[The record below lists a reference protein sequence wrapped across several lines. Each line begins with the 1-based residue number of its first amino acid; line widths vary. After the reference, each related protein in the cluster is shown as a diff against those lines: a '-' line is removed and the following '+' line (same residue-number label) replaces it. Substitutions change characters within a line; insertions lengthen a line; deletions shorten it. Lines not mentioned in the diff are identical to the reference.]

1 MSKKEGNPF
10 FFFAAIIPIADYN
23 ITRFLLL
30 ILYEVKNDGIFNNNR
45 NGQLSTVG
53 RYMRLK
59 FVQSFK
65 DGKFPRKALLENGL
79 KTVQGP
85 TKATEQ
91 LIAYLEQ

>member
-1 MSKKEGNPF
+1 MVLYTISYF
-10 FFFAAIIPIADYN
+10 FIRRHVIE
-23 ITRFLLL
+23 RLL
-30 ILYEVKNDGIFNNNR
+30 NNNR
-45 NGQLSTVG
+45 SGQLSTVG

-59 FVQSFK
+59 LVQSFK

>member
-1 MSKKEGNPF
+1 ME
-10 FFFAAIIPIADYN
+10 YN
-23 ITRFLLL
+23 CAERHQL
-30 ILYEVKNDGIFNNNR
+30 IERL
-45 NGQLSTVG
+45 
-53 RYMRLK
+53 RLK
-59 FVQSFK
+59 LVQSFK

>member
-1 MSKKEGNPF
+1 MVLYTISYF
-10 FFFAAIIPIADYN
+10 FIRRHVIE
-23 ITRFLLL
+23 RL
-30 ILYEVKNDGIFNNNR
+30 
-45 NGQLSTVG
+45 
-53 RYMRLK
+53 RLK
-59 FVQSFK
+59 LVQSFK